1 MIGSDI
7 VMGTGSCI
15 KPSFEI
21 TLYVIYGGVCE
32 YPNVNISPANRKN
45 IYWIWNYDFI
55 TSLNLITNLKMASP
69 VNGSTFG

>member
-21 TLYVIYGGVCE
+21 TRYVIYGGVCE
-32 YPNVNISPANRKN
+32 YPNVNISPANRN
-45 IYWIWNYDFI
+45 
-55 TSLNLITNLKMASP
+55 
-69 VNGSTFG
+69 VG